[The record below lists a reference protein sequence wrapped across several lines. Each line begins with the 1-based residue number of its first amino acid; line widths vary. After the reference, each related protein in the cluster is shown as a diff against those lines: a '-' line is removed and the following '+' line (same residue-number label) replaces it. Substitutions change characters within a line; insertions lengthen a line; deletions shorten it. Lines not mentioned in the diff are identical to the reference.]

1 MPVPTR
7 APASSRPTRS
17 PFLHAFLVA
26 LPFVMAGAGC
36 ASPADEAQSESLRHL
51 EAATRILAEHAGN
64 SEAAGKALDA
74 YLEQHR
80 DAILQAKARGI
91 TALDAMPEKQREAFR
106 KRSLERSQAVR
117 ERLNTLVR
125 AFPEPAGIM
134 QRLRQFQ

>member
-1 MPVPTR
+1 MPAPKR
-7 APASSRPTRS
+7 IPASGPRIRTPYW
-17 PFLHAFLVA
+17 HAFLVA
-26 LPFVMAGAGC
+26 LPFALAGAGC

-64 SEAAGKALDA
+64 PEAAGKALDA

-91 TALDAMPEKQREAFR
+91 TALDAMSEKQREAFR
-106 KRSLERSQAVR
+106 KRSLERSQVVR

>member
-7 APASSRPTRS
+7 TPASSRPTRS
-17 PFLHAFLVA
+17 PFLQAFLVA
-26 LPFVMAGAGC
+26 LPLMLAGAGC
-36 ASPADEAQSESLRHL
+36 AGPADLAQSESLRHL
-51 EAATRILAEHAGN
+51 VAAAQILAEHSGN
-64 SEAAGKALDA
+64 SDAAGKALDA
-74 YLEQHR
+74 YLEQNR

-91 TALDAMPEKQREAFR
+91 AALDAMPKKEQEAFR

-125 AFPEPAGIM
+125 AFPEPALIM